1 LGDKRKLCFF
11 AKILDSDRL
20 MIGTIAK

>member
-11 AKILDSDRL
+11 AKILDFDRL
-20 MIGTIAK
+20 KIGTIAK